1 MSASL
6 NVVGAPGRAG
16 LTDTMY
22 PVGYVLTLPSM
33 AFGSVVSGAT
43 FPEAGAF
50 GSFLAYD
57 DASTETAMFMFGSEI
72 PQTWQSVSF
81 WVEGWNFTGGA
92 GNVRW
97 SINHV
102 ASGDDATTVSYTADV
117 QFNVNQVGLSSYT
130 LDRFTVGGWERP
142 GGVVTVSRVGGN
154 GADSLTG
161 DIHLAALHIR
171 RES

>member
-1 MSASL
+1 MADMRGSLTANTVAVVTIEGDHDDVEVTNTTGSA
-6 NVVGAPGRAG
+6 AI
-16 LTDTMY
+16 Y
-22 PVGYVLTLPSM
+22 YTL
-33 AFGSVVSGAT
+33 
-43 FPEAGAF
+43 
-50 GSFLAYD
+50 
-57 DASTETAMFMFGSEI
+57 
-72 PQTWQSVSF
+72 
-81 WVEGWNFTGGA
+81 
-92 GNVRW
+92 GNV
-97 SINHV
+97 
-102 ASGDDATTVSYTADV
+102 ADV